1 MHLMYEL
8 KKVSNLRILL
18 KSKTQ
23 IGVGRF
29 EGLEVIP
36 YTPYAAAKYIPHLP
50 ITPPPEPATSLPAE
64 ITEGL
69 RDYQITDIQQLVLR
83 NASANFSEPRT
94 GKTPTA
100 IRLFK
105 AKNLKKIIIVTP
117 AVALYQWKNEFI
129 KWYKESAEVIS
140 PFVSADR
147 RDRLLKSWGTEF
159 TALIISYDS
168 LKLVE
173 RNGKT
178 TGMLNKIKEHKNID
192 GIIVDE
198 AHRIR
203 NHNSKQARALFM
215 LSYIPNR
222 HILTGTPA
230 HGKLPDLYSLLHFL
244 YPTIFTGYWRFI
256 YYYFNVHKE
265 FYGGNSFEVADT
277 LKNQEEL
284 PQFIS
289 RISVQHKRKEV
300 MQWLPDKDL
309 MTVKLD
315 LNKEQKKYI
324 KELEEEF
331 ETGNIIVANVLTQL
345 IRIRQ
350 IANDP
355 KLLGLTGNSPKTE
368 WLKQYLEEYPDKP
381 IIVFSNFTQ
390 YLKVLS
396 EELDIPY
403 LIIGETSAERREMLK
418 QKFQNREIN
427 QLFINTQ
434 AGKEA
439 LTVDRAEVA
448 IFLDMYPPYGDIDQ
462 AENRFTATTPALKE
476 KPHLLIHVMM
486 DKCYDKELFELVKR
500 RASETEIINNYKKYL
515 KGGEAYDCHEH

>member
-1 MHLMYEL
+1 MYEL
-8 KKVSNLRILL
+8 VKISNLRILL
-18 KSKTQ
+18 KSKAML
-23 IGVGRF
+23 GVGKSQ
-29 EGLEVIP
+29 GLEVIP
-36 YTPYAAAKYIPHLP
+36 YTPYAAEKYIPDRPQLNPPSPVEYLP
-50 ITPPPEPATSLPAE
+50 EE

-69 RDYQITDIQQLVLR
+69 RDYQIEDIKKLVQR
-83 NASANFSEPRT
+83 QASANFSEPRT

-105 AKNLKKIIIVTP
+105 AKGLHKIIIITP
-117 AVALYQWKNEFI
+117 AVALYQWKSEFQ

-140 PFVSADR
+140 PFVSKDR
-147 RDRLLKSWGTEF
+147 RDRLLKVWGTEF

-168 LKLVE
+168 LKLIE
-173 RNGKT
+173 RNGKV
-178 TGMLNKIKEHKNID
+178 TGMLNKIKEHKDID

-203 NHNSKQARALFM
+203 NHNSKQARALFI
-215 LSYIPNR
+215 LSYIPNK

-265 FYGGNSFEVADT
+265 RYGGNTFEVVDE
-277 LKNQEEL
+277 LQNPYEL

-300 MQWLPDKDL
+300 MKWLPDKDQL
-309 MTVKLD
+309 TVVLD

-331 ETGNIIVANVLTQL
+331 ETGDIIVANILTQL

-355 KLLGLTGNSPKTE
+355 KLIGLEGASPKTE
-368 WLKQYLEEYPDKP
+368 WLRNYLNDYPEKP
-381 IIVFSNFTQ
+381 LIVFSNFTQ
-390 YLKVLS
+390 YLKSLA
-396 EELDIPY
+396 EELNIPY

-418 QKFQNREIN
+418 KQFQSGEIN

-462 AENRFTATTPALKE
+462 AENRFTATTPELKE

-486 DKCYDKELFELVKR
+486 DKCYDKDLFELVKR

-515 KGGEAYDCHEH
+515 KGGDAYDCHDN

>member
-1 MHLMYEL
+1 MYEL
-8 KKVSNLRILL
+8 KSISNLKILL
-18 KSKTQ
+18 KSKAQ
-23 IGVGRF
+23 IGVGKY
-29 EGLEVIP
+29 EGLEIIP
-36 YTPYAAAKYIPHLP
+36 YTPYAASIYLGEHHNLNVPKPQENL
-50 ITPPPEPATSLPAE
+50 SDE
-64 ITEGL
+64 IINGL
-69 RDYQITDIQQLVLR
+69 RDYQINDIKTLMTR
-83 NASANFSEPRT
+83 FSSANFSEPRT

-105 AKNLKKIIIVTP
+105 AKNLKKILIVTP
-117 AVALYQWKNEFI
+117 AVALYQWKNEFH

-140 PFVSADR
+140 PFITAKKREKMLSG
-147 RDRLLKSWGTEF
+147 WGTEF

-173 RNGKT
+173 RNGKI
-178 TGMLNKIKEHKNID
+178 TGMLNHIKTHKDID

-203 NHNSKQARALFM
+203 NHRSKQARALFL
-215 LSYIPNR
+215 LSYIP
-222 HILTGTPA
+222 HKHVLTGTPA
-230 HGKLPDLYSLLHFL
+230 HGKLQDLYSILHFL

-265 FYGGNSFEVADT
+265 FYGGNSFEVPDS
-277 LKNQEEL
+277 LKNPYEL

-289 RISVQHKRKEV
+289 RISVQHKRREV
-300 MQWLPDKDL
+300 MEWLPEKDL
-309 MTVKLD
+309 MTVV
-315 LNKEQKKYI
+315 LNLNREQKKYI
-324 KELEEEF
+324 HELETEF
-331 ETGNIIVANVLTQL
+331 ETGDIIVPNILTQL

-355 KLLGLTGNSPKTE
+355 GLLNLAGESPKSA
-368 WLKQYLEEYPDKP
+368 WLKQYIEEYPERP
-381 IIVFSNFTQ
+381 TIIFSNFTQ
-390 YLKVLS
+390 YLEKLS
-396 EELDIPY
+396 QELNIPY
-403 LIIGETSAERREMLK
+403 LIIGKTSAEKREELK
-418 QKFQNREIN
+418 RDFQNGKIN

-462 AENRFTATTPALKE
+462 AENRFTATTPELKE
-476 KPHLLIHVMM
+476 KPHLLIHLMM

-500 RASETEIINNYKKYL
+500 RASETEIINNYKAYI
-515 KGGEAYDCHEH
+515 KGGDAYDCHEN